1 MISETRTGPS
11 PPDSTVRRT
20 ACLAFFSPVLGNT
33 FWRAVLLVIDSDV
46 CSILKINKNL
56 PTEQIKNT
64 QPDAGRGAGILIYH
78 TVYKEGS

>member
-1 MISETRTGPS
+1 M
-11 PPDSTVRRT
+11 
-20 ACLAFFSPVLGNT
+20 
-33 FWRAVLLVIDSDV
+33 DSDV

-78 TVYKEGS
+78 TVCKEGS